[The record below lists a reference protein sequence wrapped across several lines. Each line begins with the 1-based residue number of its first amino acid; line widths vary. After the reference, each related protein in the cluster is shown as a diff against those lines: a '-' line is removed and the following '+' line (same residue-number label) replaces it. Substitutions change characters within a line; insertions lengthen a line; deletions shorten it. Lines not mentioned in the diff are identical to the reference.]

1 MFNKIYLLGN
11 LGKDPE
17 VKYFDENNL
26 VVNFPLATNE
36 SYIDKTGT
44 KVTQT
49 EWHNIKITRP
59 GLGKVAESYLKKG
72 DMIFIEGRLKTRSYD
87 DQQGIKRYITEVI
100 VETLKMTGK
109 RPGEGGDEQTQHRPE
124 PQVNSEVNDPF
135 ANPPVADDLP
145 F

>member
-36 SYIDKTGT
+36 TYVDKSGNR
-44 KVTQT
+44 VTQT

-59 GLGKVAESYLKKG
+59 GIGKVAEQYLKKG
-72 DMIFIEGRLKTRSYD
+72 DMIFIEGKLKTRSYD
-87 DQQGIKRYITEVI
+87 DQNGTKRYITEVI
-100 VETLKMTGK
+100 VETLKMTGRK
-109 RPGEGGDEQTQHRPE
+109 GGAEGEQESPKHQENNASQDAG
-124 PQVNSEVNDPF
+124 DPF
-135 ANPPVADDLP
+135 SNPPLADDLP